1 MENNRDIFKINFI
14 FNSNIIS
21 YKDLEY
27 LRIYCSTDKMIV
39 STESGKIN
47 ITMFISGFFIADC
60 VKEINKL
67 TNNQTYIKIEFYKNT
82 NIDDIDVYNL

>member
-1 MENNRDIFKINFI
+1 MENNRDIFKIDFI

-21 YKDLEY
+21 YKDLEN
-27 LRIYCSTDKMIV
+27 LRIYGSTDKMII

-67 TNNQTYIKIEFYKNT
+67 INNQTYIKIEFYKNT